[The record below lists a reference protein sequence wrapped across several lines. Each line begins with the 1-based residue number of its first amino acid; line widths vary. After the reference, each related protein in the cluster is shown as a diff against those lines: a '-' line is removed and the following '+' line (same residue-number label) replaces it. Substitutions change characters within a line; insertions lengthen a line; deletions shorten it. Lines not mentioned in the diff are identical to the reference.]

1 MVKYQINLS
10 MQNTVNSDENHKG
23 GPDLPRVERQRL
35 HDAVVEHLQNLIIE
49 GVLQPGTKLNEREVC
64 ERLGIS
70 RTPLREAMKVL
81 ASEGL
86 IEIIP
91 NRGAFVSK
99 MNDTEILE
107 AFEMMSGLEALSG
120 ELAAERISPAE
131 IADIKEL
138 HQAMIVCRAKND
150 LPGYYSRNQTIHN
163 KINEAARNT
172 VLRQVYL
179 SMNRRL
185 LALRF
190 KSNFQ
195 EAKWDRAIHEHE
207 EMIQALEAR
216 DGKRLAATLRQHL
229 LDKRD
234 SVMADLQSS
243 EGRAKK
249 ANGKAEGMK
258 PS

>member
-1 MVKYQINLS
+1 
-10 MQNTVNSDENHKG
+10 MQNTLTSSEKNKNE
-23 GPDLPRVERQRL
+23 PAFPRLERQRL
-35 HDAVVEHLQNLIIE
+35 HDTVVEHLQNLIIE
-49 GVLQPGTKLNEREVC
+49 GVLAPGTKLNEREVC

-86 IEIIP
+86 IDIEP

-99 MNDTEILE
+99 MSDTEIWE

-131 IADIKEL
+131 IAEIQTL
-138 HQAMIVCRAKND
+138 HDAMIVCRAQND

-163 KINEAARNT
+163 KINEAARNS
-172 VLRQVYL
+172 VLRQIYL
-179 SMNRRL
+179 SINRRL

-190 KSNFQ
+190 KSNFK
-195 EAKWDRAIHEHE
+195 EAKWDRAIHEHD

-216 DGKRLAATLRQHL
+216 DGKRLATILRQHL

-234 SVMADLQSS
+234 SVMADLR
-243 EGRAKK
+243 EAAERASAGKK
-249 ANGKAEGMK
+249 
-258 PS
+258 

>member
-1 MVKYQINLS
+1 
-10 MQNTVNSDENHKG
+10 MQNTLMDGDAKMTS
-23 GPDLPRVERQRL
+23 PDLPRMERQRL
-35 HDAVVEHLQNLIIE
+35 HDAVVEHLQRLIIE
-49 GVLQPGTKLNEREVC
+49 GVLTPGMKLNEREVC

-86 IEIIP
+86 IDIVP

-99 MNDTEILE
+99 MNDTEIWE

-131 IADIKEL
+131 IADIKVL
-138 HQAMIVCRAKND
+138 HQAMLVCRAQND

-163 KINEAARNT
+163 KINEAARNSM
-172 VLRQVYL
+172 LRQIYL
-179 SMNRRL
+179 SVNRRL

-190 KSNFQ
+190 KSNFK
-195 EAKWDRAIHEHE
+195 EEKWDRAIHEHD

-216 DGKRLAATLRQHL
+216 DGKRLAGILRQHL

-234 SVMADLQSS
+234 SVMADL
-243 EGRAKK
+243 RA
-249 ANGKAEGMK
+249 ANGKAA
-258 PS
+258 

>member
-1 MVKYQINLS
+1 
-10 MQNTVNSDENHKG
+10 MQNTLMDVGTPMTS
-23 GPDLPRVERQRL
+23 PDLPRMERQRL
-35 HDAVVEHLQNLIIE
+35 HDAVVEHLQRLIIE
-49 GVLQPGTKLNEREVC
+49 GVLTPGMKLNEREVC

-86 IEIIP
+86 IDIVP

-99 MNDTEILE
+99 MNDTEIWE

-131 IADIKEL
+131 IADIKVL
-138 HQAMIVCRAKND
+138 HQAMLVCRAQND

-163 KINEAARNT
+163 KINEAARNSM
-172 VLRQVYL
+172 LRQIYL
-179 SMNRRL
+179 SVNRRL

-190 KSNFQ
+190 KSNFK
-195 EAKWDRAIHEHE
+195 EEKWDRAINEHD

-216 DGKRLAATLRQHL
+216 DGKRLAGILRQHL

-234 SVMADLQSS
+234 SVMADLRDASN
-243 EGRAKK
+243 RAGATAAAVLQRETLK
-249 ANGKAEGMK
+249 
-258 PS
+258 

>member
-1 MVKYQINLS
+1 
-10 MQNTVNSDENHKG
+10 MQNTLEVDNQINAA
-23 GPDLPRVERQRL
+23 PNLPKVERQRL

-49 GVLQPGTKLNEREVC
+49 GVLAPGVKLNEREVC

-70 RTPLREAMKVL
+70 RTPLRAAMKVL

-86 IEIIP
+86 IEIAP

-99 MNDTEILE
+99 MNDTEIWE
-107 AFEMMSGLEALSG
+107 TFEMMSGLEALSG

-131 IADIKEL
+131 IADIKAL
-138 HQAMIVCRAKND
+138 HQAMLVCRTQND

-163 KINEAARNT
+163 KINEAARNS
-172 VLRQVYL
+172 VLRQLYL
-179 SMNRRL
+179 SINRRL
-185 LALRF
+185 QALRF

-195 EAKWDRAIHEHE
+195 QAKWDRAIQEHD

-216 DGKRLAATLRQHL
+216 DGKRLSAILRQHL

-234 SVMADLQSS
+234 SVMAYLR
-243 EGRAKK
+243 EA
-249 ANGKAEGMK
+249 ANAAEK
-258 PS
+258 

>member
-1 MVKYQINLS
+1 
-10 MQNTVNSDENHKG
+10 MQNTLMNGDTPMTS
-23 GPDLPRVERQRL
+23 PDLPRMERQRL
-35 HDAVVEHLQNLIIE
+35 HDAVVEHLQRLIIE
-49 GVLQPGTKLNEREVC
+49 GVLTPGMKLNEREVC

-86 IEIIP
+86 IDIVP

-99 MNDTEILE
+99 MNDTEIWE

-131 IADIKEL
+131 IADIKIL
-138 HQAMIVCRAKND
+138 HQAMLVCRAQND

-163 KINEAARNT
+163 KINEAARNSM
-172 VLRQVYL
+172 LRQIYL
-179 SMNRRL
+179 SVNRRL

-190 KSNFQ
+190 KSNFK
-195 EAKWDRAIHEHE
+195 EEKWDRAIHEHD

-216 DGKRLAATLRQHL
+216 DGKRLAGILRQHL

-234 SVMADLQSS
+234 SVMADLRDASA
-243 EGRAKK
+243 RA
-249 ANGKAEGMK
+249 ANGKAA
-258 PS
+258 

>member
-1 MVKYQINLS
+1 
-10 MQNTVNSDENHKG
+10 MQNTSEVDAQTNAAPLMPK
-23 GPDLPRVERQRL
+23 VERQRL

-49 GVLQPGTKLNEREVC
+49 GVLAPGVKLNEREVC

-86 IEIIP
+86 IEIAP

-99 MNDTEILE
+99 MNDTEIWE
-107 AFEMMSGLEALSG
+107 TFEMMSGLEALSG

-131 IADIKEL
+131 IADIKVL
-138 HQAMIVCRAKND
+138 HQAMLVCRTQND

-163 KINEAARNT
+163 KINAAARNS
-172 VLRQVYL
+172 VLRQLYL
-179 SMNRRL
+179 SINRRL
-185 LALRF
+185 QALRF

-195 EAKWDRAIHEHE
+195 EAKWDRAIHEHD

-216 DGKRLAATLRQHL
+216 DGKRLSAILRQHL

-234 SVMADLQSS
+234 SVMAYLRDT
-243 EGRAKK
+243 ENAAKK
-249 ANGKAEGMK
+249 
-258 PS
+258 